1 MSSVGSDCETC
12 ALNFDG
18 HVLDTPS
25 GRTVF
30 DFGGVK
36 SPGMSRGKG
45 FILLL
50 VLFCKEGRGA
60 VESELGKK
68 IARPVESSAEN
79 PSKRIHHVMVSVGS
93 DLFLFG
99 GQTFETSDDHRN
111 DMWRFDGTKWTQ
123 IVLTQPLPTKRF
135 SHMLIALPRMGTKGS
150 IMLVGGKRESADD
163 RGCQHCNTMSSKDST
178 DLWMYDIA
186 SNAWRSL
193 GVGPKNITDMD
204 GKWGFACTSD
214 ENPSCTETGKFGI

>member
-1 MSSVGSDCETC
+1 MLPQIKKNNIVKLNLMSRDKGFTW
-12 ALNFDG
+12 
-18 HVLDTPS
+18 
-25 GRTVF
+25 
-30 DFGGVK
+30 
-36 SPGMSRGKG
+36 MSRGKG
-45 FILLL
+45 FTWITLL

-60 VESELGKK
+60 VESDLGKR
-68 IARPVESSAEN
+68 IARPVEPSADN
-79 PSKRIHHVMVSVGS
+79 PSQRIHHVMVSVGS

-163 RGCQHCNTMSSKDST
+163 RGCQHCNTLSSKDST